1 MNVRIRGITIFSL
14 YLINLLALMCF
25 YNNYIS
31 FKSVTILTTL
41 SVIIT
46 IVELY
51 KKKAGFNLAYLIYL
65 FLTNFGV
72 YITNVFIENPLVEY
86 HGDLTWYSKN
96 FDLVFIIAN
105 IAILTFSIVSVLMIN
120 LFNSN
125 YNKNLN
131 INNNGNSTFYYAGII
146 LIVLF
151 TLQFL
156 YYIFSGKI
164 DINSYQDYVSS
175 IQEVKYYTFG
185 VSIFSIGIAFAFAN
199 CSLKNLKFLI
209 IILAL
214 PVFLFLVTGNRG
226 EVFYPLLSAVGVLIV
241 RNFKIKKWMYILAAL
256 TFFIL
261 IPLIK
266 ITRNLSSNDIK
277 ELDLKWFSSL
287 VEIGYTLRPLGFTVD
302 WIQNGEK
309 LAYGES
315 YFAPFQ
321 RMVAN
326 VIPGMDKIDYMLE
339 GYGFRY
345 RLPGMGYSVVAEGY
359 YNGGML
365 GVIVVML
372 LVSLLCLKLR
382 KAKSY
387 TALSFGTAVLSIL
400 INNIR
405 NAFSFVPQYIIIA
418 GILTISLLL
427 IHTFRSKLK
436 RKVNYE
442 KKL

>member
-1 MNVRIRGITIFSL
+1 MNSRIRKIAIFIL

-25 YNNYIS
+25 YSNYIS
-31 FKSVTILTTL
+31 FKIVTILTTL
-41 SVIIT
+41 SVIVT

-51 KKKAGFNLAYLIYL
+51 KKKEGFILTYLIYL

-72 YITNVFIENPLVEY
+72 YITNVFIENPLIEY

-105 IAILTFSIVSVLMIN
+105 VAILTFSIVSVFMIN
-120 LFNSN
+120 LFQGE

-131 INNNGNSTFYYAGII
+131 INNKGNSTFYYAGIT

-156 YYIFSGKI
+156 YYILSGKI
-164 DINSYQDYVSS
+164 DINTYQDYVSS
-175 IQEVKYYTFG
+175 IQELKFYSFG
-185 VSIFSIGIAFAFAN
+185 VSIFSIGIAFSFAN
-199 CSLKNLKFLI
+199 CNLKNMKFLI
-209 IILAL
+209 IILSI
-214 PVFLFLVTGNRG
+214 PVFMFLMTGNRG
-226 EVFYPLLSAVGVLIV
+226 EVFYPLLSAIGVLIV
-241 RNFKIKKWMYILAAL
+241 RNFKIKKWMYAL
-256 TFFIL
+256 GFFTLFLL

-266 ITRNLSSNDIK
+266 VTRNLSTSNIKDLDIK
-277 ELDLKWFSSL
+277 WYSSL

-309 LAYGES
+309 FAYGES

-321 RMVAN
+321 RMLSN
-326 VIPGMDKIDYMLE
+326 FIPGMEKIDYMLE

-359 YNGGML
+359 YNGGL
-365 GVIVVML
+365 VGVIIIMFIIC
-372 LVSLLCLKLR
+372 LVCLKLR
-382 KAKSY
+382 NVKSY
-387 TALSFGTAVLSIL
+387 TALSLGTAILSVL

-405 NAFSFVPQYIIIA
+405 NAFSFVPQYIIFII
-418 GILTISLLL
+418 ILTICLVL
-427 IHTFRSKLK
+427 IHSFKRKLK
-436 RKVNYE
+436 ME
-442 KKL
+442 Q